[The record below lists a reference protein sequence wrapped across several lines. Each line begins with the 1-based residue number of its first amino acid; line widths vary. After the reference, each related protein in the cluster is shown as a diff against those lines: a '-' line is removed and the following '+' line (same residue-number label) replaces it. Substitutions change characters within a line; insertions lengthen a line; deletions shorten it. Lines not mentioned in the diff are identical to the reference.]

1 MQVGQGHGMATQV
14 GRHKWRRGL
23 SKADRGSRAASDLR
37 QPTEPFVASRGEGP
51 IERGRFGAGPGN
63 PGLVTFRAKE
73 LIASA
78 AVVVY
83 DCPVH
88 RDLLGWCRPDCEKI
102 DVGQRPSSPARP
114 PEEIEALLVARAKA
128 GRSVVRL
135 QSGEDAMAQLPRRDA
150 LFQPGDAVQ
159 FCWSAADEVTFP

>member
-1 MQVGQGHGMATQV
+1 MT
-14 GRHKWRRGL
+14 RGTVYL
-23 SKADRGSRAASDLR
+23 
-37 QPTEPFVASRGEGP
+37 V
-51 IERGRFGAGPGN
+51 GAGPGN

-78 AVVVY
+78 DVVVY

-114 PEEIEALLVARAKA
+114 PEEIESLLVARAKA

-135 QSGEDAMAQLPRRDA
+135 QSGDPFVFGRGGEEVRR
-150 LFQPGDAVQ
+150 L
-159 FCWSAADEVTFP
+159 AADGIPFEVVPGIPAAVAILRAEAGKAPPNRASSATVSAYTATPTPSARRGKRFCRMREARP